1 MWRTYLLNTIGL
13 VLGLSLLSCG
23 ESEEVRKLAAFQ
35 EELRLANASID
46 SLNYTI
52 DASSQLIDELRMRAD
67 SLQRVDAKLLA
78 SVQQLSKEVRQWNTL
93 YTEQKRKNEQLTVEI
108 ERFKREKQVDQQTI
122 TRLRTQADSL
132 NGALLVA
139 HSSIRRQSDHI
150 RRMEGD
156 LNQAREE
163 VAGLKQAQVSVR
175 LCVGTEEFM
184 EEQGYLESSRP
195 FGRALRKA
203 YKLDRKPAPED
214 PNVRLVPVGESIVL
228 QRKLR
233 ALVDRYGRLK
243 EGQDYKESKEG
254 GQVKITFTSELLGG
268 VDVLA
273 IVEK

>member
-67 SLQRVDAKLLA
+67 SLQQVDAKLLA

-156 LNQAREE
+156 LSQAREE